1 MLGASP
7 DPPRHHHRQ
16 VCWTVR
22 QTVILRSVMRVTK
35 GNGFKTD
42 GVKPCWIKRL
52 FRSGN
57 KKRFDLH
64 AGLGKVLST
73 WSADPANHVHE
84 RQTMRVVLEEVS
96 SCLLFGCGLSSSVI
110 KNTRFDAVLGALQNC

>member
-7 DPPRHHHRQ
+7 DLPRPHPRQ
-16 VCWTVR
+16 GYWTVR
-22 QTVILRSVMRVTK
+22 QTVILRSVTRVTQRK
-35 GNGFKTD
+35 GFKTD

-52 FRSGN
+52 FWSGN

-64 AGLGKVLST
+64 AGLGKVLSM
-73 WSADPANHVHE
+73 WSADPANHFHK

-96 SCLLFGCGLSSSVI
+96 NCLLLGCGLSSSVI
-110 KNTRFDAVLGALQNC
+110 KNTRFDAVLGALKNS